1 MAKYQPQIKLS
12 NGQMEDL
19 ELNAQTLN
27 KKESSYYLDYN
38 NFNNKPHIPTKTSEL
53 ENDSG
58 FTTGGSGGGAT
69 DEQVMQIIE
78 NNSKE
83 TDTLEI
89 GTSSNYNV
97 ASDTQIPT
105 TKTVQSIVNM
115 ALGDIESLL
124 EAI

>member
-1 MAKYQPQIKLS
+1 MAKYQPQVKLP
-12 NGQMEDL
+12 NGQMKDL

-27 KKESSYYLDYN
+27 QKESSYYLDYN
-38 NFNNKPHIPTKTSEL
+38 NFTNKPQIPTKTSEL

>member
-1 MAKYQPQIKLS
+1 MAKYKMQLKNQDG
-12 NGQMEDL
+12 NMEDV
-19 ELNAQTLN
+19 ELDATTLN
-27 KKESSYYLDYN
+27 NKNSTYYLDYN

>member
-1 MAKYQPQIKLS
+1 MPTYKAQIKKS
-12 NGQMEDL
+12 DGTMQDL
-19 ELNAQTLN
+19 DLDAKTLDG
-27 KKESSYYLDYN
+27 KDSAYYLDYN
-38 NFNNKPHIPTKTSEL
+38 NLNNKPTSP
-53 ENDSG
+53 
-58 FTTGGSGGGAT
+58 GGSGGAT
-69 DEQVMQIIE
+69 DEQVMEIIA